1 MTADTRSPTQNST
14 ARTPAAAGP
23 AATEPRRRARV
34 NGRENRRLFRYAVAV
49 AIALVLLVVVFNRIG
64 PDGLY
69 FSPEHRGTPPAGAAP
84 EVKSDAGSNGPW
96 HGAPTPLAATA
107 TAVAALQ
114 GLTLSHPLGT
124 LEGASQH

>member
-1 MTADTRSPTQNST
+1 MTADTRSTTPHTTT
-14 ARTPAAAGP
+14 ARTPADAGP
-23 AATEPRRRARV
+23 ASAAPRRCARV

-49 AIALVLLVVVFNRIG
+49 ALALIVLVLVFNRIG

-69 FSPEHRGTPPAGAAP
+69 FSPEHRGTAPAPSAP
-84 EVKSDAGSNGPW
+84 AVKSDAGSNGPW
-96 HGAPTPLAATA
+96 QGAPTPLAATA

-124 LEGASQH
+124 AEGTGH